1 MFTDTSIMI
10 YMGIIIKVVSYKK
23 DLKPGYKHNNQ
34 LFLGR
39 RADNKI
45 NNKTRIQ
52 FITIFIGLTL

>member
-34 LFLGR
+34 WFLGR

-45 NNKTRIQ
+45 NNKTRI
-52 FITIFIGLTL
+52 